1 MSETIQSEVVENQNE
16 LKSEIQVA
24 TATDIKVIDQSTYEA
39 ANERIGL
46 LQGLKK
52 KVEDFFKPMKQK
64 AQDAHKQICQQEKEQ
79 LSPIL
84 SAIDGLKQKTIAY
97 YTAEQQRIAAEQ
109 ERQRRE
115 AEEMAALAAEAE
127 ATGDTETATE
137 AVALAAMEE
146 ARGTCSPAA
155 KGTSMREV
163 WRAEVIDMDKV
174 PRCFLIVDQ
183 AALDALAKSQ
193 KDKMNIPGVKAV
205 MSYSNSTRARW

>member
-1 MSETIQSEVVENQNE
+1 MNETIEPEVVENQSE
-16 LKSEIQVA
+16 LKNEIQVA
-24 TATDIKVIDQSTYEA
+24 TATEIKVIDQKTYES

-52 KVEDFFKPMKQK
+52 RVEDFFKPMKQK

-84 SAIDGLKQKTIAY
+84 TAIDGLKQKTIAY
-97 YTAEQQRIAAEQ
+97 YAAEQQRIAAEQ
-109 ERQRRE
+109 ERQRKA
-115 AEEMAALAAEAE
+115 AEELAALAAEAE
-127 ATGDTETATE
+127 TQGDTETATE
-137 AVALAAMEE
+137 AVGLAAVEE
-146 ARGTCSPAA
+146 AKVTYSPSA

-163 WRAEVIDMDKV
+163 WRAEIIDADKV

-205 MSYSNSTRARW
+205 MSYTNSTRAR

>member
-1 MSETIQSEVVENQNE
+1 MNEAIEVEVVENQNE

-24 TATDIKVIDQSTYEA
+24 TATEIKVIDQKTYEA

-64 AQDAHKQICQQEKEQ
+64 AQDAHKQICSQEKEQ

-97 YTAEQQRIAAEQ
+97 YAAEQQRIAAEQ
-109 ERQRRE
+109 ERQRK
-115 AEEMAALAAEAE
+115 ASEELAALAAEAE
-127 ATGDTETATE
+127 TEGDTETATE
-137 AVALAAMEE
+137 AVALAAVED
-146 ARGTCSPAA
+146 AKVTYSPSA

-163 WRAEVIDMDKV
+163 WRAEVIDIEKI
-174 PRCFLIVDQ
+174 PRCFLLVDQ

-193 KDKMNIPGVKAV
+193 KDKMNVPGVKAV
-205 MSYSNSTRARW
+205 MSYTNSTRAR

>member
-1 MSETIQSEVVENQNE
+1 MNETIEPEVVENQSE
-16 LKSEIQVA
+16 LKNEIQVA
-24 TATDIKVIDQSTYEA
+24 TATEIKVIDQKTYES

-52 KVEDFFKPMKQK
+52 RVEDFFKPMKQK

-84 SAIDGLKQKTIAY
+84 TAIDGLKQKTIAY
-97 YTAEQQRIAAEQ
+97 YAAEQQRIAAEQ
-109 ERQRRE
+109 ERQRKA
-115 AEEMAALAAEAE
+115 AEELAALAAKAE
-127 ATGDTETATE
+127 TQGDTETATE
-137 AVALAAMEE
+137 AVGLAAVEE
-146 ARGTCSPAA
+146 TKVTYSPSA

-163 WRAEVIDMDKV
+163 WRAEVIDADKV

-193 KDKMNIPGVKAV
+193 KDKMNVPGVKAV
-205 MSYSNSTRARW
+205 MSYTNSTRAR

>member
-1 MSETIQSEVVENQNE
+1 MNEVIEAEVVKNQSE
-16 LKSEIQVA
+16 LKNEIQVA
-24 TATDIKVIDQSTYEA
+24 TATEIRVIDQNTYEA
-39 ANERIGL
+39 ANARIGL

-79 LSPIL
+79 LNPIL
-84 SAIDGLKQKTIAY
+84 SAIDDLKQKTIAY

-109 ERQRRE
+109 ERQRKA

-127 ATGDTETATE
+127 TSGDTETATE

-146 ARGTCSPAA
+146 TKVTYSPSA

-163 WRAEVIDMDKV
+163 WRAEVIDIDKV

-193 KDKMNIPGVKAV
+193 KDKMSVPGVKAV
-205 MSYSNSTRARW
+205 MSYSNSTRAR

>member
-1 MSETIQSEVVENQNE
+1 MNETIEPEVVENQSE
-16 LKSEIQVA
+16 LKNEIQVA
-24 TATDIKVIDQSTYEA
+24 TATEIKVIDQKTYES

-52 KVEDFFKPMKQK
+52 RVEDFFKPMKQK

-84 SAIDGLKQKTIAY
+84 TAIEGLKQKTIAY
-97 YTAEQQRIAAEQ
+97 YAAEQQRIAAEQ
-109 ERQRRE
+109 ERQRKA
-115 AEEMAALAAEAE
+115 AEELAALAAEAE
-127 ATGDTETATE
+127 TQGDTETATE
-137 AVALAAMEE
+137 AVGLAAVEE
-146 ARGTCSPAA
+146 AKVTCSPSA

-163 WRAEVIDMDKV
+163 WRAEIIDADKV

-193 KDKMNIPGVKAV
+193 KDKMNVPGVKAV
-205 MSYSNSTRARW
+205 MSYTNSTRAR

>member
-1 MSETIQSEVVENQNE
+1 MNETIEPEVVENQNE
-16 LKSEIQVA
+16 LKNEIQVA
-24 TATDIKVIDQSTYEA
+24 TATEIKVIDQKTYES

-52 KVEDFFKPMKQK
+52 RVEDFFKPMKQK

-84 SAIDGLKQKTIAY
+84 TAIDGLKQKTIAY
-97 YTAEQQRIAAEQ
+97 YAAEQQRIAAEQ
-109 ERQRRE
+109 ERQRKA
-115 AEEMAALAAEAE
+115 AEELAALAAEAE
-127 ATGDTETATE
+127 TQGDTETATE
-137 AVALAAMEE
+137 AVGLAAVED
-146 ARGTCSPAA
+146 AKVTCSPSV

-163 WRAEVIDMDKV
+163 WRAEIIDADKV

-205 MSYSNSTRARW
+205 MSYTNSTRAR